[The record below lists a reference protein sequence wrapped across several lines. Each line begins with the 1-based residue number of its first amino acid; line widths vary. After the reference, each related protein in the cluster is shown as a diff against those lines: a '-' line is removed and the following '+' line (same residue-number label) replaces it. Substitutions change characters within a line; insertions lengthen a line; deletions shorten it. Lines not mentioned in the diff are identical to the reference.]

1 MTESPLYFRQLLS
14 GRDFAKND
22 PIAKQMVNFAY
33 LIGDRTTKRCVIVDA
48 AYNASELMGIAQE
61 DGMEVEGVLA
71 THHHPDHVGGEMF
84 GHSIPGVR
92 ELLEEKPIKIH
103 CNKEEAEWIRRT
115 ADVSESDLAKHDPG
129 DVLELG
135 AVSITLIHT
144 PGHTPGSQCF
154 LVEDKLIAGDTLFLE
169 GCGRTD
175 FPGGDAEEIYRSIHT
190 RLAKIPDDTIL
201 YPGHLYDPRSH
212 APLGDVRETN
222 GVFQIPDVQSW
233 LRYMG
238 GA

>member
-1 MTESPLYFRQLLS
+1 
-14 GRDFAKND
+14 
-22 PIAKQMVNFAY
+22 
-33 LIGDRTTKRCVIVDA
+33 
-48 AYNASELMGIAQE
+48 
-61 DGMEVEGVLA
+61 
-71 THHHPDHVGGEMF
+71 MF
-84 GHSIPGVR
+84 GTQIPGVR
-92 ELLEEKPIKIH
+92 ELLEEKAVKIH
-103 CNKEEAEWIRRT
+103 CHKEESEWIRRT
-115 ADVSESDLAKHDPG
+115 TGISDSDMAKHDAG
-129 DVLELG
+129 DVVQIGNVE
-135 AVSITLIHT
+135 VKLIHT

-212 APLGDVRETN
+212 APLGQIRQTN
-222 GVFQIPDVQSW
+222 GVFHVPDVHSW

-238 GA
+238 G